1 MICLFCSNR
10 AMGQNDT
17 VSYYCDYNSK
27 LVSTRDSAD
36 FFFTVTLQDS
46 SIDNR
51 MYRVKAYYM
60 NGKIRLI
67 GSSRTNNFKRILYQG
82 PLISFYPNGNKM
94 VVMNFVDGW
103 PVGSLTS
110 YYPNGKLYNVKMII
124 RRDKWF
130 YKQCN
135 DSTGKVLAING
146 NGTWIDYFD
155 NGFKD
160 IYIEGAVSNGLRE
173 GEWQGKINNFDFKW
187 IFKKG
192 NAHAVKEVNNNLEQS
207 NLPLFKPVDIP
218 PEFHGELNNF
228 TEFLAKNM
236 HYPAEAK
243 RKGTQGQVI
252 VNFVVGKNGELSN
265 IKVAKGI
272 GDGCDEEAI
281 RLVKLSSPW
290 TPAMRN
296 HKKVSVGYNVPVEFN

>member
-1 MICLFCSNR
+1 MNIPVKYLLVLMICLFCSNR

-110 YYPNGKLYNVKMII
+110 YYPNGKL
-124 RRDKWF
+124 
-130 YKQCN
+130 
-135 DSTGKVLAING
+135 
-146 NGTWIDYFD
+146 
-155 NGFKD
+155 
-160 IYIEGAVSNGLRE
+160 
-173 GEWQGKINNFDFKW
+173 
-187 IFKKG
+187 
-192 NAHAVKEVNNNLEQS
+192 
-207 NLPLFKPVDIP
+207 
-218 PEFHGELNNF
+218 
-228 TEFLAKNM
+228 
-236 HYPAEAK
+236 
-243 RKGTQGQVI
+243 
-252 VNFVVGKNGELSN
+252 
-265 IKVAKGI
+265 
-272 GDGCDEEAI
+272 
-281 RLVKLSSPW
+281 
-290 TPAMRN
+290 
-296 HKKVSVGYNVPVEFN
+296 